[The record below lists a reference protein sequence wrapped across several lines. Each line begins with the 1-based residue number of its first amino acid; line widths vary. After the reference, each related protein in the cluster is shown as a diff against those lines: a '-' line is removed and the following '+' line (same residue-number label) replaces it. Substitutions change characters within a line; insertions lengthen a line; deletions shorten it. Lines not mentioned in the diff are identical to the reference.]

1 MEEER
6 GNEYYAWKR
15 EEISSRPSFNIRF
28 ILFRVAGRISG
39 SGQIPR
45 LASRPFLVCRSTKD
59 RGDGWDEA
67 GGARL
72 SSQFPKQG
80 LCSTRGKLNFR
91 TPCARREFI
100 YRMDQTKRIRDIVP
114 IDMSFNGEFFI

>member
-1 MEEER
+1 VEEER

-28 ILFRVAGRISG
+28 IFISRGRSDQRQ
-39 SGQIPR
+39 QIPR
-45 LASRPFLVCRSTKD
+45 LASRSFLVCRSTKD